1 MVSIV
6 NSLDALT
13 ALWVRAI
20 IYVQVEVERARLR
33 NAVLRQ
39 TSKRLG
45 ISQGLGQY
53 ELKEGMLWSKK

>member
-20 IYVQVEVERARLR
+20 IYVQVEAERARLR

-45 ISQGLGQY
+45 TNHRLGQY